1 MTVQIRSLPT
11 VSYALH
17 QTSPENFTNQLRD
30 ALLSHGFLYLDDI
43 ASSFPSWID
52 SWDQAFSDSRAF
64 FKLPIEEK
72 QKISMLESKHFRG
85 YSAFKVEVTAG
96 KKDLREQIDFGPET
110 PPHPETPSNLFLS
123 LYGPNLFPTSTQV
136 PHFRSSILTF
146 RSQLLTISQTLL
158 HFIAQSITPSPNLIE
173 KHWYPLSETARDR
186 ELAECEPDYSRM
198 KVVRYPVVRKEE
210 EDEGALGVGAHKD
223 GGGLTLL
230 AQDQTGGLQVQAW
243 DGVWIDVTP
252 KKYALVI
259 NIGQVLE
266 RLTCGVYSATTHR
279 VLPTFGTEP
288 RLSIP
293 FFFSPTLQAHLTPL
307 DPLKDLHPSVLDH
320 LEASTS
326 EKVSE
331 VKKNDLHEE
340 VFGKMAWRGISRSH
354 GDVWER
360 WYGKDVDPVGGAEVV
375 S

>member
-1 MTVQIRSLPT
+1 MTVPARSLPT
-11 VSYALH
+11 VSYSLY
-17 QTSPENFTNQLRD
+17 QTSPEAFIHQLRD

-43 ASSFPSWID
+43 ASSLPSWTE
-52 SWDQAFSDSRAF
+52 SWDQAFAVSSAF
-64 FKLPIEEK
+64 FQLPVEEK
-72 QKISMLESKHFRG
+72 ENIAMLESKHFRG
-85 YSAFKVEVTAG
+85 YSGFKVEVTAG

-110 PPHPETPSNLFLS
+110 PPHPESSSNLYLS
-123 LYGPNLFPTSTQV
+123 LYGPNLFPTSSQV
-136 PHFRSSILTF
+136 PTFRTSILSF
-146 RSQLLTISQTLL
+146 RSQLHQIAQTLL
-158 HFIAQSITPSPNLIE
+158 HAIALSITSRPDLIE
-173 KHWYPLSETARDR
+173 QAWYPRSDSDRDR
-186 ELAECEPDYSRM
+186 KMAEFEPDYSRM
-198 KVVRYPVVRKEE
+198 KIVSYPVVKREE
-210 EDEGALGVGAHKD
+210 QHEGALGVGAHKD

-266 RLTCGVYSATTHR
+266 RLTVGIYSATTHR
-279 VLPTFGTEP
+279 VLPTLGTQP

-293 FFFSPTLQAHLTPL
+293 LFFSPTLQAHLTPL
-307 DPLKDLHPSVLDH
+307 DPVQDLHP
-320 LEASTS
+320 S

-331 VKKNDLHEE
+331 VKQNDLHEE

-360 WYGKDVDPVGGAEVV
+360 WYGKEVDPVGGPEVDV
-375 S
+375 AV